1 MRRGEGNL
9 QVAEPPDLGPL
20 PQATTVPP
28 KRTRISVIWI
38 IPILA
43 ALVAIGIAIQRIRS
57 EGPTVTIV
65 FSAAE
70 GIEAGKTLIK
80 YKDVNIGRVTKVELT
95 NDFAKVLVTANIAK
109 HAAGL
114 MVADAKFWVV
124 RPTISL
130 SGVSGL
136 STLLSGNYI
145 GFEPGKSQE
154 SEDTFTGL
162 DVAPVVSGLP
172 GREFILSARDLGSL
186 EIGSPIY
193 YRRLQVGQ
201 VIAYDLTPDGKAV
214 QVKVFINAPYD
225 KYVFPTT
232 RFWVASGID
241 VSVNADGVNV
251 HTESLVAL
259 LIGGLAFDVPPF
271 EPPSEPAAP
280 DTVFTLYTDR
290 AFALKAP
297 DAIMK
302 QYVVH
307 FSESLRGLSVGAPVT
322 FLGLPAGEV
331 IGVGLEVDQAKAN
344 VRPRVLVT
352 LYPERL
358 LTRLN
363 TKEER
368 RAETILQDERAR
380 KEFLRRLIEE
390 RGLRAQLRSGS
401 LLTGQLYVALDFFP
415 KAPKVKVD
423 LSQATPELPVVPS
436 TLIELE
442 AKLGGILD
450 KIDKMP
456 LDAIGNDIKKDL
468 ESLDQTLA
476 SAKKLMTDADVQLVP
491 QFKTAL
497 DDLHSAL
504 GAVERAMNSAD
515 ASLLGANAPAQQD
528 LRDALQ
534 EFARAA
540 RALRILADQLE
551 RQPSSVIRGKTDAM
565 SGGR

>member
-1 MRRGEGNL
+1 
-9 QVAEPPDLGPL
+9 VAEPPDLGHL
-20 PQATTVPP
+20 PQATAVPP

-57 EGPTVTIV
+57 EGPTVTVV
-65 FSAAE
+65 FTAAE
-70 GIEAGKTLIK
+70 GIEAGKTFIK

-95 NDFAKVLVTANIAK
+95 NDFAKVLVTAKIAK

-162 DVAPVVSGLP
+162 DVPPVVSGLP

-241 VSVNADGVNV
+241 VSLNADGVNV
-251 HTESLVAL
+251 HTESIVAL

-280 DTVFTLYTDR
+280 DTVFTLYRDR

-302 QYVVH
+302 RYVLH
-307 FSESLRGLSVGAPVT
+307 FNESLRGLSVGAPVT

-363 TKEER
+363 TNEER
-368 RAETILQDERAR
+368 RAEAILLDENAR

-401 LLTGQLYVALDFFP
+401 LLTGQLYVALDYFP
-415 KAPKVKVD
+415 KASKVKID
-423 LSQATPELPVVPS
+423 LSQATPELPVVPG
-436 TLIELE
+436 TLVELE
-442 AKLGGILD
+442 AKLGGIID

-476 SAKKLMTDADVQLVP
+476 SAQKLMTDADAQLVP

-497 DDLHSAL
+497 ADLQRTL

-540 RALRILADQLE
+540 RALRLLADQLE

>member
-1 MRRGEGNL
+1 
-9 QVAEPPDLGPL
+9 VAEPPDLGSL
-20 PQATTVPP
+20 PQATAVPP
-28 KRTRISVIWI
+28 KRSRISVIWI

-57 EGPTVTIV
+57 EGPTITVV
-65 FSAAE
+65 FTAAE
-70 GIEAGKTLIK
+70 GIEAGKTFIK

-95 NDFAKVLVTANIAK
+95 NDFAKVLVTAKIAK

-162 DVAPVVSGLP
+162 DVPPVVAGLP

-214 QVKVFINAPYD
+214 QVKIFVNAPYD

-241 VSVNADGVNV
+241 VSLNADGVNV
-251 HTESLVAL
+251 RTESVVAL
-259 LIGGLAFDVPPF
+259 LIGGLAFDLPSF
-271 EPPSEPAAP
+271 EPASEPAAP
-280 DTVFTLYTDR
+280 DTVFTLYRDR

-302 QYVVH
+302 RYVVH
-307 FSESLRGLSVGAPVT
+307 FNESLRGLSVGAPVT

-358 LTRLN
+358 LTRL
-363 TKEER
+363 TTQEER
-368 RAETILQDERAR
+368 RAETILLDEPAR
-380 KEFLRRLIEE
+380 KEFLRRLVEE

-415 KAPKVKVD
+415 KAPKVKID
-423 LSQATPELPVVPS
+423 LSQATPELPVVPG
-436 TLIELE
+436 TLVELE
-442 AKLGGILD
+442 AKLGGIVD

-456 LDAIGNDIKKDL
+456 LDAIGNNIKKDL

-476 SAKKLMTDADVQLVP
+476 SAQKLMTDADAQLVP

-497 DDLHSAL
+497 DNLQRTL

-515 ASLLGANAPAQQD
+515 TSLLGANAPAQQD

-540 RALRILADQLE
+540 RALRVLADQLE